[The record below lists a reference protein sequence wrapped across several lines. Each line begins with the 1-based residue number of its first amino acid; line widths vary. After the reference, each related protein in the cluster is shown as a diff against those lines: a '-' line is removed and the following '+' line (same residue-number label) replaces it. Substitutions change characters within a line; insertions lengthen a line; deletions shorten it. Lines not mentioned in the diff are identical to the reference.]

1 MPCRNPRET
10 EQSEAHRG
18 SSRVPA
24 AGAPWGTC
32 AAAASGCGDFDLDI
46 RGATHHWV
54 PWRKSAWMRL
64 IVKWGGW
71 ETLKLSPG
79 PVASQAS
86 LLRITK
92 AYKSIFLGSLH
103 TCRLTLH
110 MLVSRNFVQKWRTAP
125 KANSDDFSPP
135 GSQEPCLHQRL
146 NTGPSEVMSF
156 KFLYIQEDI

>member
-1 MPCRNPRET
+1 MRPKNISAFC
-10 EQSEAHRG
+10 
-18 SSRVPA
+18 
-24 AGAPWGTC
+24 W
-32 AAAASGCGDFDLDI
+32 
-46 RGATHHWV
+46 GATHHWV

-71 ETLKLSPG
+71 KTLKLSPG

-86 LLRITK
+86 LLRIRK

-146 NTGPSEVMSF
+146 NTGPSEVISF
-156 KFLYIQEDI
+156 KFLYIRTGRHLDSCLFFLDFLNIRWTLDKLQQNKIH